1 MSALPLLFALACSAA
16 PKPLTPTAP
25 PAPSPA
31 GTGWE
36 TIARVELAAV
46 GDFIPHGM
54 VKISAADAAKLPG
67 ATHAG
72 WSALLAGVADE
83 LRAADLAFVNLET
96 PVAPK
101 ADRGSRPFVFNA
113 PVEALDALQDAGID
127 LFSFANNHVYDQG
140 RAGLLETIE
149 QLDAHGVVRLG
160 AGRTCEDAAAF
171 RLVEKNGLKLAFLG
185 ATKLFNDRMNAGP
198 DAPCAAE
205 LDEATVLRNAKAARA
220 AGAELVVLSVHW
232 GVEYAIAP
240 RAEEVAQAHRLLDGG
255 IDAILGTHAHVL
267 QPVEV
272 YATADGRTTF
282 VAYSLGNFF
291 ANQARTYAFGVHPD
305 KAGNSR
311 DGVILRVAA
320 VKKRR
325 GAETRVEL
333 ADLSVQPLWTDNNP
347 LDRQRDAKLPTLI
360 RVVPNDEAAAA
371 AKAALAGAATPA
383 ERLQLERR
391 IELLERRRALAAGI
405 LGEELLR

>member
-1 MSALPLLFALACSAA
+1 MSALSLVLALACTAA
-16 PKPLTPTAP
+16 PKPLTPTP
-25 PAPSPA
+25 PPTPLPVTA
-31 GTGWE
+31 GWE
-36 TIARVELAAV
+36 TVARVELAAV

-54 VKISAADAAKLPG
+54 VKLSAADAAKLPD
-67 ATHAG
+67 AKHAG
-72 WSALLAGVADE
+72 WSALLEGVADE
-83 LRAADLAFVNLET
+83 LRAADLTFVNLET

-113 PVEALDALQDAGID
+113 PVEALSALKDAGVD

-160 AGRTCEDAAAF
+160 AGRTCEDAANF
-171 RLVEKNGLKLAFLG
+171 RIVEKNGLKLAFLG
-185 ATKLFNDRMNAGP
+185 ATKLFNDRLNASP
-198 DAPCAAE
+198 SEPCAAE

-232 GVEYAIAP
+232 GVEYATAP

-272 YATADGRTTF
+272 YSAADGRTTF

-291 ANQARTYAFGVHPD
+291 ANQARTYAFGVHSD
-305 KAGNSR
+305 KAGNAR

-325 GAETRVEL
+325 GDETRVEL
-333 ADLSVQPLWTDNNP
+333 ADLSVQPLWTDNNA
-347 LDRQRDAKLPTLI
+347 LDRQRDAKLPTII
-360 RVVPNDEAAAA
+360 RVVPNDEAIAA
-371 AKAALAGAATPA
+371 AKAALASAKEPA
-383 ERLQLERR
+383 ERLRLEKR
-391 IELLERRRALAAGI
+391 IELLEKRRALAAGI